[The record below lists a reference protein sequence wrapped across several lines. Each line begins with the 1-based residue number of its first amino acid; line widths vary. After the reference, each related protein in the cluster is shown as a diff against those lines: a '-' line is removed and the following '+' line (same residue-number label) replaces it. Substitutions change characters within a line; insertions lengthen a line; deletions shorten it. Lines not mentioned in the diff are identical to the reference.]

1 MEPRARR
8 GDPTKSREENRE
20 QSRRAEGWG
29 VREMCEQAGRE
40 MCEQAGREMC
50 EYPLEELH
58 LFPLKELHLFPL
70 KELHLL
76 ETSPAQSKGFEGWEK
91 ANRP

>member
-20 QSRRAEGWG
+20 QARRAEGQG
-29 VREMCEQAGRE
+29 ERENRE
-40 MCEQAGREMC
+40 YPLEELHLFPL
-50 EYPLEELH
+50 EELHLFPLEELH
-58 LFPLKELHLFPL
+58 LFPLKELHL
-70 KELHLL
+70 L
-76 ETSPAQSKGFEGWEK
+76 ETKPAQSKGFEGWEK

>member
-40 MCEQAGREMC
+40 MCE
-50 EYPLEELH
+50 YPLEELH

-70 KELHLL
+70 KELHL
-76 ETSPAQSKGFEGWEK
+76 
-91 ANRP
+91 

>member
-20 QSRRAEGWG
+20 QARRAEGQG
-29 VREMCEQAGRE
+29 ERENRE
-40 MCEQAGREMC
+40 YPLEELHLF
-50 EYPLEELH
+50 PLEELH
-58 LFPLKELHLFPL
+58 LFPLKELHL
-70 KELHLL
+70 L
-76 ETSPAQSKGFEGWEK
+76 ESNPAQSKGFEGWEK

>member
-20 QSRRAEGWG
+20 QARRAEGQG
-29 VREMCEQAGRE
+29 ERENR
-40 MCEQAGREMC
+40 

-58 LFPLKELHLFPL
+58 LFPLEELHLFPL
-70 KELHLL
+70 EELHLL
-76 ETSPAQSKGFEGWEK
+76 ESNPAQSKGFEGWEK